1 MKIKLQSTTN
11 DLDHLAGII
20 EGRTDRAGMVKVSR
34 DSLAR
39 VICDHAKIL
48 ANIRADSVFDVAEP
62 DPAGPPAEDPEVS
75 DDDGPALLRVMEASA

>member
-1 MKIKLQSTTN
+1 MKIKLQSTTD
-11 DLDHLAGII
+11 DLNHLAGII

-48 ANIRADSVFDVAEP
+48 ANICADSLIDVADP
-62 DPAGPPAEDPEVS
+62 DPAGPPAEDPEVA
-75 DDDGPALLRVMEASA
+75 DDDGPALLRVMEAPA